1 MSGVISDN
9 TVRSSGVVAPLS
21 AATLDANNPAN
32 NTNPTD
38 GLGTKWINTTSGQ
51 MFICTDATTDA
62 NVWQGQTGGV
72 INYSRGIWAGGEID
86 GISATNK
93 IQYIEISTP
102 GNSTDFGDLTEATM
116 AQGSSSNG
124 TTGRGITGGRVTNLL
139 MNYFTI
145 GTPGNATAGGEITH
159 RRWYCA
165 AVSNAT
171 DDRVCWGGGDQ
182 VNVGAGHYSDI
193 IDYTTISTAANA
205 TDFGNISADHKTN
218 NSGYDNGTDGRG
230 CFGGGWTPGVYSAN
244 IAYITIGTPG
254 NSTNFSTLSVN
265 RRQGGGTSN
274 GTGNRGIQFG
284 GVAASDGAKTNVI
297 DYFTIT
303 STATAVDFGNLS
315 EIASMNAP
323 NQMSSGLGQR
333 GVCVLG
339 NVAAGSS
346 NVMEYITI
354 DTPSNST
361 DFGDI
366 LDDMG
371 SGTGCSNAF
380 G

>member
-51 MFICTDATTDA
+51 VFICTDATTDA

-72 INYSRGIWAGGEID
+72 INYSRGVWAGGEID
-86 GISATNK
+86 GATVTNK

-116 AQGSSSNG
+116 AQGSTSNG
-124 TTGRGITGGRVTNLL
+124 STGRGITSGRVTNLK

-145 GTPGNATAGGEITH
+145 GTPGNATAGGDSTS
-159 RRWYCA
+159 RRWYVP

-171 DDRVCWGGGDQ
+171 LDRAVWAGGDH
-182 VNVGAGHYSDI
+182 GPPTYYSDVM
-193 IDYTTISTAANA
+193 DYTTISTAANA
-205 TDFGNISADHKTN
+205 TDFGDLSADHKTN
-218 NSGYDNGTDGRG
+218 NSAYDNGTDGRG
-230 CFGGGWTPGVYSAN
+230 CYGAGWTPGVYSAN
-244 IAYITIGTPG
+244 IAYITIGTPS
-254 NSTNFSTLSVN
+254 NSTNFATLSVT
-265 RRQGGGTSN
+265 RRSGGGTSN
-274 GTGNRGIQFG
+274 DTGNRGITFG
-284 GVAASDGAKTNVI
+284 GNGTDAAKTNVI
-297 DYFTIT
+297 DYFTLT
-303 STATAVDFGNLS
+303 STAQAVDFGNLS
-315 EIASMNAP
+315 EIASMNAG

-346 NVMEYITI
+346 NIMEYITI
-354 DTPSNST
+354 DTPGNST